1 MIRNSRV
8 RYHHILNILFY
19 LQIFLYITIIDKQVK
34 YIYIF
39 KYIMFGELEDWS
51 AYLLW
56 FCDDNKGINIVVYI
70 AEVT

>member
-1 MIRNSRV
+1 
-8 RYHHILNILFY
+8 
-19 LQIFLYITIIDKQVK
+19 
-34 YIYIF
+34 
-39 KYIMFGELEDWS
+39 MFGELEDWS

>member
-1 MIRNSRV
+1 MSRNSRV

-19 LQIFLYITIIDKQVK
+19 LQTFLYITIIDKQVK
-34 YIYIF
+34 YIYI
-39 KYIMFGELEDWS
+39 YIMFGELEDWS
-51 AYLLW
+51 AYLLR